1 MKICLRICCDLG
13 VEGSGLRG
21 LKAPGSEP
29 SARLDNR
36 GCSMGR
42 VMGDFFP
49 ASLDFFELGDFF
61 TVRETRVKE
70 KQNTTFG
77 LTGGAA

>member
-1 MKICLRICCDLG
+1 
-13 VEGSGLRG
+13 
-21 LKAPGSEP
+21 
-29 SARLDNR
+29 
-36 GCSMGR
+36 MGR